1 LIRIAVSGGNYVTQ
15 NSEFKQVAARFADE
29 VEYFKVVVHKNG
41 IDTGDTEET
50 VHSK

>member
-1 LIRIAVSGGNYVTQ
+1 MSAGALAGDI
-15 NSEFKQVAARFADE
+15 
-29 VEYFKVVVHKNG
+29 EYFKVVVHKNG